1 MTKEKIFK
9 EVFHIEKEFKKKNV
23 CAYARVSTASNLQA
37 LSFEN
42 QVQVYTKQIT
52 SNPDLNFVGVYAD
65 EGKSGTNTKYR
76 TQFNRMI
83 ENAKNGM
90 IDLIITKSISRFARN
105 TIDCLSIIQD
115 LKRANVEVFFEKE
128 NISSFDAKIEFIIS
142 VLSGMA
148 EEESRIIS
156 DNVKWGYTKAFEKG
170 NHHMVTRNIM
180 GYTKDEFNKVVID
193 EQESHIIR
201 KIFDL
206 YVEGHGATHIINHL
220 HDNNIKTVKGNDR
233 WNKSAVFG
241 ILGNEKYTGN
251 ALLQKTYKPSFKS
264 KKRVTNDGHIPQY
277 YVVDSH
283 PAIITT
289 NIFNKVQEIRKQKS
303 IKYHKSDVKNLKE
316 VFNKKSPY
324 AGLIKCPYCGKFY
337 ILRTNSSGTSYSK
350 KFLQCSSNSS
360 KKTCK
365 AENISIE
372 VLDKVIVN
380 QINLIIE
387 HKTYFIQKLKSKLYK
402 SPEYLSATIEL
413 QQTDSEI
420 KRLHNKMNETEIS
433 SNSFHLS
440 LKEELNIK
448 YVEAQIKYSK
458 IKNKLETEF
467 NHKSYILKMKSIL
480 KNYDSPITSIDDF
493 PYIDFFNM
501 ITPLN
506 RNDIT
511 LYVGMNFDIDNI
523 LIKRVPI
530 LAGKV
535 PYYLRNTDAIVD
547 FAIIILI

>member
-1 MTKEKIFK
+1 MTKERIFR

-23 CAYARVSTASNLQA
+23 CAYARVSTTSNFQA
-37 LSFEN
+37 LSFET
-42 QVQVYTKQIT
+42 QVQAYTKQIT
-52 SNPDLNFVGVYAD
+52 SNPNYNFVGVYAD
-65 EGKSGTNTKYR
+65 EGKSGTSTKHR
-76 TQFNRMI
+76 MQFNKMI

-90 IDLIITKSISRFARN
+90 IDLIITKAISRFARN

-128 NISSFDAKIEFIIS
+128 NISSFDPKIEFIIS
-142 VLSGMA
+142 VLSGIA

-156 DNVKWGYTKAFEKG
+156 ENVKWGNTKAFENG

-180 GYTKDEFNKVVID
+180 GYTKDEFNKVIID
-193 EQESHIIR
+193 EQEAPIIR

-206 YVEGHGATHIINHL
+206 YVDGHGATHIINYL
-220 HDNNIKTVKGNDR
+220 QDNNVKTVKGNDR

-283 PAIITT
+283 PSIITT
-289 NIFNKVQEIRKQKS
+289 NTFNKVQEIRKQKS
-303 IKYHKSDVKNLKE
+303 IKYHKGDVKNLKE

-324 AGLIKCPYCGKFY
+324 AGLIKCPYCTKFY

-365 AENISIE
+365 AENISVE
-372 VLDKVIVN
+372 VLDKVILN

-402 SPEYLSATIEL
+402 SPDYLSATIEL
-413 QQTDSEI
+413 QERKLEI
-420 KRLHNKMNETEIS
+420 IKIQKQMNKTEILHD
-433 SNSFHLS
+433 SFHLS
-440 LKEELNIK
+440 LEEELNIQH
-448 YVEAQIKYSK
+448 VEAQIEYSK
-458 IKNKLETEF
+458 IQNRLATEF
-467 NHKSYILKMKSIL
+467 SIDSYILKTKKIL
-480 KNYDSPITSIDDF
+480 KNFNLSISSAHEF
-493 PYIDFFNM
+493 PYKDLFN
-501 ITPLN
+501 IIIPIS
-506 RNDIT
+506 RNDIVFD
-511 LYVGMNFDIDNI
+511 VG
-523 LIKRVPI
+523 LKLKTKRVKPKMEPI
-530 LAGKV
+530 LEGKV
-535 PYYLRNTDAIVD
+535 PYTFRNKRNYTDHY
-547 FAIIILI
+547 ILIN

>member
-1 MTKEKIFK
+1 MTKERIFK

-23 CAYARVSTASNLQA
+23 CAYARVSTTSNFQA
-37 LSFEN
+37 LSFET
-42 QVQVYTKQIT
+42 QVQAYTKQIT
-52 SNPDLNFVGVYAD
+52 SNPDYNFVGVYAD
-65 EGKSGTNTKYR
+65 EGKSGTSTKYR
-76 TQFNRMI
+76 TQFNKMI

-90 IDLIITKSISRFARN
+90 IDLIITKAISRFARN

-128 NISSFDAKIEFIIS
+128 NISSFDPKIEFIIS

-156 DNVKWGYTKAFEKG
+156 ENVKWGNTKAFENG

-193 EQESHIIR
+193 EQEAPIIR
-201 KIFDL
+201 KIFSL
-206 YVEGHGATHIINHL
+206 YIEGHGATHIINYL
-220 HDNNIKTVKGNDR
+220 QDNDIKTVKGNDR

-251 ALLQKTYKPSFKS
+251 VLLQKAYKPSFKS

-289 NIFNKVQEIRKQKS
+289 NTFNKVQEIRKQKS
-303 IKYHKSDVKNLKE
+303 IKYHKSDIKNLKE
-316 VFNKKSPY
+316 VYTKKSPY
-324 AGLIKCPYCGKFY
+324 TGLVQCPYCGKFY
-337 ILRTNSSGTSYSK
+337 RQKIKVNGTSYSK

-365 AENISIE
+365 AENISVE
-372 VLDKVIVN
+372 VLDRVIIN

-387 HKTYFIQKLKSKLYK
+387 YKTYFIQKLRSRLYK
-402 SPEYLSATIEL
+402 SPDYLSTTIEL
-413 QQTDSEI
+413 QETESEVN
-420 KRLHNKMNETEIS
+420 RLQKQINETEIS
-433 SNSFHLS
+433 SNSFHFS
-440 LKEELNIK
+440 LNDELNIQ

-458 IKNKLETEF
+458 IKNRLATEF
-467 NHKSYILKMKSIL
+467 NIDSYISKMMTIL
-480 KNYDSPITSIDDF
+480 KNYDSPITSICDF

-501 ITPLN
+501 IMPIN
-506 RNDIT
+506 RNDIRLFT
-511 LYVGMNFDIDNI
+511 GMNFDIDNV
-523 LIKRVPI
+523 LIKRIPI

-535 PYYLRNTDAIVD
+535 PYFLRSKEAIAH
-547 FAIIILI
+547 FGIFIQI